1 MTNTKDSLAEEEQ
14 GEIVFVAQCVKSLLQ
29 HIGMSKEAAKRYVDA
44 QGPYY
49 SAGQEVVQILAL
61 VEGMLDLIFA
71 DMNGAM

>member
-1 MTNTKDSLAEEEQ
+1 
-14 GEIVFVAQCVKSLLQ
+14 
-29 HIGMSKEAAKRYVDA
+29 MSKEAAKRYVNA